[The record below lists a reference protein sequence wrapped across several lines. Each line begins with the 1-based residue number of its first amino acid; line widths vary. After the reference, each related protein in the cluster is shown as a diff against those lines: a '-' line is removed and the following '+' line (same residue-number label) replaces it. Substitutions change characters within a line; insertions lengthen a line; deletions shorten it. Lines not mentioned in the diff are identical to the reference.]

1 MWKPEKKEIRVVWND
16 NHSAN
21 KPVVVLPAA
30 GTSDENRQL
39 VREDMSM
46 PILLFVL
53 LIRCVMLML
62 ENMALKT
69 ENQNL
74 KNQNV
79 WLSEQLRRFNYEKY
93 VGKNQQIEGQI
104 MFPEVAEMPVETKE
118 ETEPEKVEVKGYT
131 KIRKP
136 RGKSLTSIATE

>member
-1 MWKPEKKEIRVVWND
+1 MNSYSKDRFKIRSMERRKTVMWKPEKKEIRVVWND

-21 KPVVVLPAA
+21 KPVVVLPAS

-74 KNQNV
+74 KNQKMMTMKMN
-79 WLSEQLRRFNYEKY
+79 
-93 VGKNQQIEGQI
+93 
-104 MFPEVAEMPVETKE
+104 
-118 ETEPEKVEVKGYT
+118 
-131 KIRKP
+131 
-136 RGKSLTSIATE
+136 